1 MEGGERRV
9 SRRTLLRAGG
19 AGAALGAFG
28 APWRT
33 LVADPQPD
41 RPHAGEG
48 GDDERGSGSARA
60 DPEVDL
66 ADIQGNV
73 LAGFNKDHQRL
84 LFFRVG
90 DTARAR
96 AWLATIVDETATTEE
111 VLAFN
116 DLFRRARARRHGAE
130 VATPQSSWLNIAF
143 THPGLAA
150 LGVPETELVMFPEA
164 FRQGMAARAQLLGDV
179 DESAPARWVGPFA
192 SSDVHG
198 LLLLAADSPTVV
210 DRLASAH
217 TQRMAAHGVRVVFD
231 DTGRVRADQPGH
243 EHFGFKDG
251 VSQPGIRGVTRRQ
264 NPDDDEQGVPGQD
277 LLWPGEFVLGYP
289 TQIATPDPDSHQGA
303 NVNPGPIS
311 RSGPAWTADGSYLVF
326 RRLRQDV
333 AGFRRFVAGA
343 ATDQG
348 VSTERLG
355 AKLVGRYPSGA
366 PLERTEDEPDDF
378 DPSKADPSR
387 KDPTILDPKKINN
400 FEFASD
406 DADGKLV
413 PRAAHIRKAYPRDE
427 KTPQGGEA
435 DTQTHR
441 ILRRGIPYGESFREG
456 APAGSAAGA
465 GADRGLLFLGY
476 QASFER
482 QFEFV
487 TSQWL
492 NKPDHPERG
501 DGHDPIL
508 SQAVRT
514 KQFTLP
520 GGGPAHLTMQRFV
533 FTTGGAYLFQP
544 SITALHRLSRDTA
557 APTPPPSPRPGVIA
571 RPEPGPARHGP
582 SSIGPRAPADG
593 RS

>member
-1 MEGGERRV
+1 MGGTERRV
-9 SRRTLLRAGG
+9 SRRSLLKAGG

-28 APWRT
+28 GPLRP
-33 LVADPQPD
+33 LVDDPSHDRRGERD
-41 RPHAGEG
+41 RPGGEG
-48 GDDERGSGSARA
+48 GNEADTA
-60 DPEVDL
+60 DPEIDL
-66 ADIQGNV
+66 AEIQGNV

-84 LFFRVG
+84 LFFRLDDV
-90 DTARAR
+90 DRAR
-96 AWLATIVDETATTEE
+96 AWLATIVDETATSEE

-116 DLFRRARARRHGAE
+116 DVFRRARARRRAE
-130 VATPQSSWLNIAF
+130 LATPQATWLNVAF

-150 LGVPETELVMFPEA
+150 LGVSENELSMFPEA
-164 FRQGMAARAQLLGDV
+164 FRQGMAARAPLLGDV

-198 LLLLAADSPTVV
+198 LLLLAADAPSAL
-210 DRLASAH
+210 DRLAGAH
-217 TQRMAAHGVRVVFD
+217 TQRMAAHGVRVVFE
-231 DTGRVRADQPGH
+231 DTGRARADQPGH

-264 NPDDDEQGVPGQD
+264 NPDDDEQGLPGQD

-289 TQIATPDPDSHQGA
+289 TQAAMPDPKSDDGA
-303 NVNPGPIS
+303 NGNPGPVS
-311 RSGPAWTADGSYLVF
+311 RSGPAWTTDGSYLVF

-343 ATDQG
+343 AAEQG

-366 PLERTEDEPDDF
+366 PLERTEDVPHDF
-378 DPSKADPSR
+378 DPTKADPSR
-387 KDPTILDPKKINN
+387 KNPSILDPTRINN
-400 FEFASD
+400 FEFAKD
-406 DADGKLV
+406 DGDGRLV

-427 KTPQGGEA
+427 MTPTGGEA

-441 ILRRGIPYGESFREG
+441 LLRRGIPYGESFREG
-456 APAGSAAGA
+456 APTGSTAGA
-465 GADRGLLFLGY
+465 DADRGLLFLGY
-476 QASFER
+476 QASLER

-487 TSQWL
+487 VSQWF

-508 SQAVRT
+508 SQSSRT

-520 GGGPAHLTMQRFV
+520 GGSPVHLTMQRFV

-544 SITALHRLSRDTA
+544 SISALRRLSRPSA
-557 APTPPPSPRPGVIA
+557 ATNPAPPLPAPSPRSPRLPLPGPPGRPGSPGVV
-571 RPEPGPARHGP
+571 
-582 SSIGPRAPADG
+582 
-593 RS
+593 

>member
-1 MEGGERRV
+1 MGGRERRV
-9 SRRTLLRAGG
+9 SRRSLLKAGG
-19 AGAALGAFG
+19 ASAAIGAFG
-28 APWRT
+28 TAWRP
-33 LVADPQPD
+33 LLDD
-41 RPHAGEG
+41 RAH
-48 GDDERGSGSARA
+48 DRTRGSDTSGDRGSNHA
-60 DPEVDL
+60 DPEIDL
-66 ADIQGNV
+66 AEIQGNV
-73 LAGFNKDHQRL
+73 LAGFNKDYQRL
-84 LFFRVG
+84 LFFRLG
-90 DTARAR
+90 DTEQAR

-116 DLFRRARARRHGAE
+116 DLFRRARARRGAE
-130 VATPQSSWLNIAF
+130 VSMPQASWLNIAF

-150 LGVPETELVMFPEA
+150 LGVAETELAMFPEA

-192 SSDVHG
+192 SSNVHG
-198 LLLLAADSPTVV
+198 LLLLAADAPSSL

-264 NPDDDEQGVPGQD
+264 NPDDADQGVPGQD

-289 TQIATPDPDSHQGA
+289 TQIATPEPGDKDGA
-303 NVNPGPIS
+303 NGNPGPIS
-311 RSGPAWTADGSYLVF
+311 RSDPAWTVDGSYLVF

-343 ATDQG
+343 ADGQG

-366 PLERTEDEPDDF
+366 PLERTEDAPKGS

-387 KDPTILDPKKINN
+387 RDPTVLDPKKINN
-400 FEFASD
+400 FEFAPD
-406 DADGKLV
+406 DTTGELV
-413 PRAAHIRKAYPRDE
+413 PRAAHIRKAYPRNE
-427 KTPQGGEA
+427 KTPTGGEA

-456 APAGSAAGA
+456 APPGSAAGA
-465 GADRGLLFLGY
+465 DADRGLLFLAY
-476 QASFER
+476 QASLER

-487 TSQWL
+487 ISQWF

-520 GGGPAHLTMQRFV
+520 GGNPVHLTMQRFV

-544 SITALHRLSRDTA
+544 SITALRRLSRA
-557 APTPPPSPRPGVIA
+557 VVVPGPSPSPRLPRLPVPELPPRRPGGPGVV
-571 RPEPGPARHGP
+571 
-582 SSIGPRAPADG
+582 
-593 RS
+593 

>member
-1 MEGGERRV
+1 MGGRERRV
-9 SRRTLLRAGG
+9 SRRALLKAGG
-19 AGAALGAFG
+19 ASAAIGAFG
-28 APWRT
+28 TGWRPFLDDSAHSRT
-33 LVADPQPD
+33 S
-41 RPHAGEG
+41 G
-48 GDDERGSGSARA
+48 GDPSGSRGSDRA
-60 DPEVDL
+60 DPEIDL
-66 ADIQGNV
+66 AEIQGNV

-84 LFFRVG
+84 LFFRLG
-90 DTARAR
+90 DTASAR

-116 DLFRRARARRHGAE
+116 DLFRRARARRGAE
-130 VATPQSSWLNIAF
+130 ISMPQSSWLNIAF
-143 THPGLAA
+143 THAGLAA
-150 LGVPETELVMFPEA
+150 LGVPETVLAMFPDA

-179 DESAPARWVGPFA
+179 DQSEPARWVGPFA
-192 SSDVHG
+192 TSGVHG
-198 LLLLAADSPTVV
+198 LLLLAADAPSTV

-217 TQRMAAHGVRVVFD
+217 AQRMAAHGVRVVFD

-264 NPDDDEQGVPGQD
+264 NPDDADQGVPGQD

-289 TQIATPDPDSHQGA
+289 TQIATPDPGDKDGA
-303 NVNPGPIS
+303 NHDPGPIS
-311 RSGPAWTADGSYLVF
+311 RSGPAWTTDGSYLVF

-343 ATDQG
+343 AAGQG

-366 PLERTEDEPDDF
+366 PLERTEDAPKSS

-387 KDPTILDPKKINN
+387 NDPTILDPKRIND
-400 FEFASD
+400 FEFAPD
-406 DADGKLV
+406 DSAGKLV
-413 PRAAHIRKAYPRDE
+413 PRAAHIRKAYPRNE
-427 KTPQGGEA
+427 KTPTGGEA

-456 APAGSAAGA
+456 APPGSAAA
-465 GADRGLLFLGY
+465 ADADRGLLFLAY
-476 QASFER
+476 QASLER

-487 TSQWL
+487 ISQWF

-520 GGGPAHLTMQRFV
+520 GGNPVHLTVQRFV

-544 SITALHRLSRDTA
+544 SVSALRRLSRTTVVPA
-557 APTPPPSPRPGVIA
+557 PSPSPGPPRLPVPELPRRPRGAPGVV
-571 RPEPGPARHGP
+571 
-582 SSIGPRAPADG
+582 
-593 RS
+593 

>member
-1 MEGGERRV
+1 
-9 SRRTLLRAGG
+9 LLRAGG

-33 LVADPQPD
+33 LVDDPPHD
-41 RPHAGEG
+41 REPSDG
-48 GDDERGSGSARA
+48 GSGKESSSSE
-60 DPEVDL
+60 DPEIDL
-66 ADIQGNV
+66 AEIQGNV

-84 LFFRVG
+84 LFFRLG
-90 DTARAR
+90 DTHRAR
-96 AWLATIVDETATTEE
+96 AWLTTIVDETATTEE

-116 DLFRRARARRHGAE
+116 DLFRQARARRGTE
-130 VATPQSSWLNIAF
+130 ISTPQASWLNVAF

-150 LGVPETELVMFPEA
+150 LGVPATELSMFPEA

-192 SSDVHG
+192 SPDVHG
-198 LLLLAADSPTVV
+198 LLLLAADVASEL
-210 DRLASAH
+210 DRLASVH

-251 VSQPGIRGVTRRQ
+251 VSQPGIRGLTRRQ
-264 NPDDDEQGVPGQD
+264 NPDDDEQGLPGQD

-289 TQIATPDPDSHQGA
+289 TQIATPAPGGEQGEEDA
-303 NVNPGPIS
+303 NGNPGPIS

-333 AGFRRFVAGA
+333 AGFRRFVTGA
-343 ATDQG
+343 AADQG
-348 VSTERLG
+348 LSTEQLG
-355 AKLVGRYPSGA
+355 AKLVGRYASGA
-366 PLERTEDEPDDF
+366 PLERTEDQPEKF
-378 DPSKADPSR
+378 DPTEADPSR
-387 KDPTILDPKKINN
+387 KDPGLLDPKKINN
-400 FEFASD
+400 FEFAQD
-406 DADGKLV
+406 DAAGRIV

-427 KTPQGGEA
+427 KTPTGGEA

-456 APAGSAAGA
+456 APASSAAGA
-465 GADRGLLFLGY
+465 DADRGLLFLGY
-476 QASFER
+476 QASLER

-487 TSQWL
+487 ISQWF
-492 NKPDHPERG
+492 NKPDHPERA

-520 GGGPAHLTMQRFV
+520 GGSPVHLTMQRFV

-544 SITALHRLSRDTA
+544 SISALRRLSRA
-557 APTPPPSPRPGVIA
+557 SVAPN
-571 RPEPGPARHGP
+571 PAQQ
-582 SSIGPRAPADG
+582 PRAP
-593 RS
+593 RSPGPELPRRRRGAPGVV